1 MSKSY
6 IKRFGWISRQ
16 PRSETKYL
24 SMLRAR
30 VRLQDQLYEDRI
42 VLSTDSDCKNA

>member
-30 VRLQDQLYEDRI
+30 LQDQLYEDRI